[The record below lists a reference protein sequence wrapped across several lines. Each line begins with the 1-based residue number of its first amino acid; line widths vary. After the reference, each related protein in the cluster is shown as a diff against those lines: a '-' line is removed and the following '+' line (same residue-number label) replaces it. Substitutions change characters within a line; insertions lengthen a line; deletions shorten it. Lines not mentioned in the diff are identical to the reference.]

1 MRWILLGALVF
12 LLSACSF
19 FQIEVPPDAYS
30 VETALQILENQEYRL
45 VDIKEVDQYREV
57 EMKGKVAI
65 FESKTGDVLL
75 LYAYRGE
82 DVKRVWN
89 AVKKKTGFLSV
100 RSILE
105 LPNMG
110 KFSTVV
116 DGKRIVSWWKK
127 SWFFTV
133 EGRNGVDE
141 FVKHVFRV
149 YGVLKG

>member
-1 MRWILLGALVF
+1 MVASDSDRFSSLCLLV
-12 LLSACSF
+12 

-45 VDIKEVDQYREV
+45 VDIKEVDQYRDV

-82 DVKRVWN
+82 DAKQVWK
-89 AVKKKTGFLSV
+89 AVKKKSGFLSV

-110 KFSTVV
+110 KFSTIL

-127 SWFFTV
+127 DGFSPWKV
-133 EGRNGVDE
+133 EMG
-141 FVKHVFRV
+141 
-149 YGVLKG
+149 LTSL